1 MKIEFDHL
9 KYPMPVNDDTINFF
23 RKLGNTFFL
32 LIKEKREEYVSGIFD
47 AKTYYE
53 EKIVTM
59 TIHPG
64 FALLNREFVNF
75 GDWSDTKIIGYCKLE
90 FPDNVSVCV

>member
-1 MKIEFDHL
+1 MSK
-9 KYPMPVNDDTINFF
+9 NDTINFF

-32 LIKEKREEYVSGIFD
+32 LIKEKHEEYVSGIFD
-47 AKTYYE
+47 TKTYYE

-59 TIHPG
+59 IINPG
-64 FALLNREFVNF
+64 FVLLNREFVNF
-75 GDWSDTKIIGYCKLE
+75 GNWSDTKIIGYCKLE